1 VDVTSWNDDMRARLL
16 ERRTVL
22 MSGDLDDRMAG
33 DIAAQL
39 MLLDAT
45 GDGSVQLQIDCSG
58 RSLDAAF
65 AVMDTIDL
73 LGVAVHVTCIGR
85 AEGAAVGVLAVGHR
99 RAVAEH
105 ARIRLCDPE
114 ITVEGTA
121 SQIAAYVTH
130 ATERGTY
137 FHHRLAAATHRKLE
151 DVAEACR
158 EGRYLSAEEALSF
171 GLVDE
176 IARRG
181 ATIHAWPGIGLGFRP
196 PSRRS

>member
-1 VDVTSWNDDMRARLL
+1 VDMTNWNDEMRARLL

-22 MSGDLDDRMAG
+22 VSGDLDDRLAG
-33 DIAAQL
+33 DVAAQL

-45 GDGSVQLQIDCSG
+45 GDGSVQLQIDCTG

-85 AEGAAVGVLAVGHR
+85 AEGAAVGVLAVGHH

-105 ARIRLCDPE
+105 ARIRLFDPE
-114 ITVEGTA
+114 VSLAGRA
-121 SQIAAYVTH
+121 SDLAAYATH
-130 ATERGTY
+130 ANERATS
-137 FHHRLAAATHRKLE
+137 FHERLAAATHGRLE
-151 DVAEACR
+151 DVVQACR
-158 EGRYLSAEEALSF
+158 AGRYLSAEEAVSF
-171 GLVDE
+171 GLADE
-176 IARRG
+176 IASRG

-196 PSRRS
+196 PARRP